1 VQDGT
6 VTAAN
11 ASGVCDGAASVL
23 IASEDA
29 VKRLNLKPLARLV
42 SHATVGVPPEIMGI
56 GPVNAIKVYYSLQLS
71 ASPARMWCRRHAP
84 LTLLIT
90 QLNMLRLIYLKIYV
104 LKPNVTARMAERAQ
118 QGQPQPWG
126 HGPH

>member
-29 VKRLNLKPLARLV
+29 VKRLNLTPLARLV

-56 GPVNAIKVYYSLQLS
+56 GPVNAIKVYGSLLPLS
-71 ASPARMWCRRHAP
+71 AAPARVLCMRHAP
-84 LTLLIT
+84 LT
-90 QLNMLRLIYLKIYV
+90 
-104 LKPNVTARMAERAQ
+104 
-118 QGQPQPWG
+118 
-126 HGPH
+126 